1 MYSSPLPFCRFSVW
15 AEFRCSQQKPVDLLM
30 IKCILY
36 GMVEDA
42 DPEKSEKG
50 VAKGIA
56 PSGALL
62 VETEA
67 GLKEVLS
74 GEVSVRGVYGYV

>member
-1 MYSSPLPFCRFSVW
+1 
-15 AEFRCSQQKPVDLLM
+15 
-30 IKCILY
+30 
-36 GMVEDA
+36 MVEDA

>member
-1 MYSSPLPFCRFSVW
+1 MAWSRM
-15 AEFRCSQQKPVDLLM
+15 Q
-30 IKCILY
+30 ILRR
-36 GMVEDA
+36 A
-42 DPEKSEKG
+42 RRAWP
-50 VAKGIA
+50 KGIA

-74 GEVSVRGVYGYV
+74 GDGIG